1 MIRLGGAGE
10 PGAAECLHRDG
21 RSVNSLLFSESEVVD
36 ISRGRVAFSSFGLCV
51 LRVLLR
57 CGRWHWLGSAVV
69 SRMCDRV
76 RCRAVLVA
84 VALISVVDLKE
95 TGDTCVAWKR
105 SVLGLASQS
114 LRESQKNLRDC

>member
-1 MIRLGGAGE
+1 MLVVTGGFDPAEISGV
-10 PGAAECLHRDG
+10 GAADTHAPRTEA
-21 RSVNSLLFSESEVVD
+21 S
-36 ISRGRVAFSSFGLCV
+36 
-51 LRVLLR
+51 
-57 CGRWHWLGSAVV
+57 
-69 SRMCDRV
+69 
-76 RCRAVLVA
+76 VLVA